1 MWRHTILCVYRFTIQ
16 AQHFSKRYE
25 CNYASPS
32 VSLNIEAHKVYSYYS
47 CASDNNG
54 SCLEI
59 IGENER
65 QDGLFEDYQKNTA
78 TNDTASKFNWKRKSN
93 GTAKIMT
100 YGKILSLEDGTECF
114 VIVSSVITP
123 INNTIEIIKDQIFVI
138 SIVFFVLAVAI
149 SLYASQRIAKP
160 ISLTTKAAKELAKKN
175 YDVEFD
181 SKGYLEVQELND
193 TLNFAKKNS
202 PQTKDCNGNLSQ
214 IFPTICAHR

>member
-1 MWRHTILCVYRFTIQ
+1 MCTGLRYKYSIFQ
-16 AQHFSKRYE
+16 KRYE

-123 INNTIEIIKDQIFVI
+123 INNTIEIIKDQI
-138 SIVFFVLAVAI
+138 L
-149 SLYASQRIAKP
+149 
-160 ISLTTKAAKELAKKN
+160 
-175 YDVEFD
+175 
-181 SKGYLEVQELND
+181 
-193 TLNFAKKNS
+193 
-202 PQTKDCNGNLSQ
+202 
-214 IFPTICAHR
+214 